1 VTSFPFKDQILAVHF
16 GITVV
21 LAILSAIY
29 AIPFI
34 YTRSQKIQYLVSILV
49 SQNIAAVSFYI
60 WGLFLIGANQ
70 EIPEN
75 SLLTFSMV
83 TLCLGALLFIAIVI
97 RFSILLGKG
106 KYRKGS
112 KRDELRAKFETKTY
126 FPAIIIGST
135 GLVFII
141 QFVVRTF
148 NLADIEDVMLI
159 FICFTLFYTMIFVLP
174 EQLVI
179 LYCKFR
185 FKSFNFNKRGSLY
198 NEE

>member
-1 VTSFPFKDQILAVHF
+1 
-16 GITVV
+16 
-21 LAILSAIY
+21 
-29 AIPFI
+29 
-34 YTRSQKIQYLVSILV
+34 
-49 SQNIAAVSFYI
+49 
-60 WGLFLIGANQ
+60 
-70 EIPEN
+70 
-75 SLLTFSMV
+75 MV

-97 RFSILLGKG
+97 WFSILLGKG

-135 GLVFII
+135 GLVFTI